1 MDCVRFREVIQRYV
15 DGELG
20 DAGVAWFQKHLSFC
34 PSCAAELAE
43 VSAVRKALSACG
55 EVTAAVPVGFA
66 DRVCAA
72 AASRPQPSVIER
84 ALSSATNGVLPGR
97 LPRRA
102 RHWVYGGLVVAALV
116 IGWERAHDRKQ
127 HEGVQ
132 V

>member
-20 DAGVAWFQKHLSFC
+20 DADVAWFQKHLSFC

-43 VSAVRKALSACG
+43 VSTVRGVLTACG
-55 EVTAAVPVGFA
+55 DVTAAVPVGFA

-72 AASRPQPSVIER
+72 AASLPQPSVFER

-97 LPRRA
+97 VPRRA
-102 RHWVYGGLVVAALV
+102 RRYVYGALV
-116 IGWERAHDRKQ
+116 IAAVAIGWERAHDRKQ
-127 HEGVQ
+127 REGVK